1 MLIGLL
7 DRATKA
13 CVVCNAPGGAIHS
26 NFIITSQICN
36 TDAIGKAQTGTTIT
50 VFGNIFNPLFSSPHL
65 KKS

>member
-13 CVVCNAPGGAIHS
+13 CVVYNVPGGAKHG

-36 TDAIGKAQTGTTIT
+36 TDAIGKALTGTTIT
-50 VFGNIFNPLFSSPHL
+50 VFGNIFNPLFSSLRL